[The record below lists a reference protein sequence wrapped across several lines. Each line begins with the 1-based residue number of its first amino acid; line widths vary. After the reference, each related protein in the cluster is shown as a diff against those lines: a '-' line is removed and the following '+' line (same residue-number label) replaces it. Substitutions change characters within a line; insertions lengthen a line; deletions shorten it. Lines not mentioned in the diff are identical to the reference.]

1 MYVIVEKAKL
11 EGKFFGIMNTLPDG
25 RVYIPISEMRNVG
38 TLLDI
43 DIIGSARELKELIE
57 KQQEAMQ
64 GTEDIDP
71 GFSVTPGEEE
81 EIDPGFSQEPNPD
94 SDSGASEEGDGRL
107 TEKGKEADDEPESS
121 DRFTGHRGGEQRN
134 NCQRVCT
141 RGQWS
146 AYPGMDKGK

>member
-64 GTEDIDP
+64 GSEDIDP
-71 GFSVTPGEEE
+71 GFSVTPGEEEEIDPSFSVTPGEEE

-94 SDSGASEEGDGRL
+94 SDSGASEEGDGSVTGPEQPAGAKTDGKR
-107 TEKGKEADDEPESS
+107 KG
-121 DRFTGHRGGEQRN
+121 GQR
-134 NCQRVCT
+134 
-141 RGQWS
+141 
-146 AYPGMDKGK
+146 

>member
-43 DIIGSARELKELIE
+43 DIIGSARELKELID

-81 EIDPGFSQEPNPD
+81 EIDPGFSQEQN
-94 SDSGASEEGDGRL
+94 SDSGASEEGNGSVTGPEQPAGAKTDGKR
-107 TEKGKEADDEPESS
+107 KG
-121 DRFTGHRGGEQRN
+121 GQR
-134 NCQRVCT
+134 
-141 RGQWS
+141 
-146 AYPGMDKGK
+146 

>member
-57 KQQEAMQ
+57 KQEAMQ
-64 GTEDIDP
+64 GTED
-71 GFSVTPGEEE
+71 
-81 EIDPGFSQEPNPD
+81 IDPGFSQEPNPD
-94 SDSGASEEGDGRL
+94 SDSGASEEGEGSVTGSEQPAGAKIDGKR
-107 TEKGKEADDEPESS
+107 KGG
-121 DRFTGHRGGEQRN
+121 RR
-134 NCQRVCT
+134 
-141 RGQWS
+141 
-146 AYPGMDKGK
+146 

>member
-94 SDSGASEEGDGRL
+94 SDSGFTPL
-107 TEKGKEADDEPESS
+107 TVRKLKRIVSVAPSVAGACPDSLFAGLRRHSS
-121 DRFTGHRGGEQRN
+121 TAVPPLRSST
-134 NCQRVCT
+134 
-141 RGQWS
+141 
-146 AYPGMDKGK
+146 

>member
-11 EGKFFGIMNTLPDG
+11 EGKFFGIMNTLPVG

-64 GTEDIDP
+64 GSEDIDP
-71 GFSVTPGEEE
+71 GFSVTPEE
-81 EIDPGFSQEPNPD
+81 EIDPGFSQEQNPD
-94 SDSGASEEGDGRL
+94 SDSGASEEGDGSVTGSEQPAGAKTDRKR
-107 TEKGKEADDEPESS
+107 KG
-121 DRFTGHRGGEQRN
+121 GGR
-134 NCQRVCT
+134 
-141 RGQWS
+141 
-146 AYPGMDKGK
+146 

>member
-43 DIIGSARELKELIE
+43 DIIGSARELKELID

-64 GTEDIDP
+64 GSEDIDP
-71 GFSVTPGEEE
+71 GFSVTPEEEEEIDPGFSVTPEEEE

-94 SDSGASEEGDGRL
+94 SDSGASEEGDGSVTGPEQPAGAKTDGKR
-107 TEKGKEADDEPESS
+107 KG
-121 DRFTGHRGGEQRN
+121 GQR
-134 NCQRVCT
+134 
-141 RGQWS
+141 
-146 AYPGMDKGK
+146 

>member
-57 KQQEAMQ
+57 KQ

-71 GFSVTPGEEE
+71 GFSVTPEEEE
-81 EIDPGFSQEPNPD
+81 EIDPGFSQEQEQNPD
-94 SDSGASEEGDGRL
+94 SDSGASEEGDGSVTGPEQPAGAKTDGKR
-107 TEKGKEADDEPESS
+107 KG
-121 DRFTGHRGGEQRN
+121 GQR
-134 NCQRVCT
+134 
-141 RGQWS
+141 
-146 AYPGMDKGK
+146 

>member
-64 GTEDIDP
+64 GSEDIDP
-71 GFSVTPGEEE
+71 GFSVTPEEEE
-81 EIDPGFSQEPNPD
+81 EIDPGFRQEPNPAATA
-94 SDSGASEEGDGRL
+94 GRRKRVKAACPVRNNRQGQRL
-107 TEKGKEADDEPESS
+107 TEKGKEASDEPESS
-121 DRFTGHRGGEQRN
+121 DRFTGYRGGE
-134 NCQRVCT
+134 
-141 RGQWS
+141 
-146 AYPGMDKGK
+146 

>member
-64 GTEDIDP
+64 GSEDIDP
-71 GFSVTPGEEE
+71 GFSVTPEE
-81 EIDPGFSQEPNPD
+81 EIDPGFSQEQNPD
-94 SDSGASEEGDGRL
+94 SDSGASEEGDGSVTGPEQPAGAKTDGKR
-107 TEKGKEADDEPESS
+107 KG
-121 DRFTGHRGGEQRN
+121 GGR
-134 NCQRVCT
+134 
-141 RGQWS
+141 
-146 AYPGMDKGK
+146 

>member
-43 DIIGSARELKELIE
+43 D
-57 KQQEAMQ
+57 
-64 GTEDIDP
+64 P

-81 EIDPGFSQEPNPD
+81 DIDPGFSQEPNPD
-94 SDSGASEEGDGRL
+94 SDSGASEEGDGSVTGPEQPAGAKTDGKR
-107 TEKGKEADDEPESS
+107 KGG
-121 DRFTGHRGGEQRN
+121 RR
-134 NCQRVCT
+134 
-141 RGQWS
+141 
-146 AYPGMDKGK
+146 

>member
-64 GTEDIDP
+64 GSEDIDP
-71 GFSVTPGEEE
+71 GFSVTPEE
-81 EIDPGFSQEPNPD
+81 EIDPGFSQEQNPD
-94 SDSGASEEGDGRL
+94 SDSGASEEGEGSVTGSEQPAGAKTDGKR
-107 TEKGKEADDEPESS
+107 KG
-121 DRFTGHRGGEQRN
+121 GQR
-134 NCQRVCT
+134 
-141 RGQWS
+141 
-146 AYPGMDKGK
+146 

>member
-71 GFSVTPGEEE
+71 GFSVTPEEE
-81 EIDPGFSQEPNPD
+81 EDEGSVTGPEQPA
-94 SDSGASEEGDGRL
+94 GAKTDGKR
-107 TEKGKEADDEPESS
+107 KG
-121 DRFTGHRGGEQRN
+121 GQR
-134 NCQRVCT
+134 
-141 RGQWS
+141 
-146 AYPGMDKGK
+146 

>member
-64 GTEDIDP
+64 GSEDIDP
-71 GFSVTPGEEE
+71 GFSVTPEE
-81 EIDPGFSQEPNPD
+81 EIDPGFSQEQNPD
-94 SDSGASEEGDGRL
+94 SDSGASEEGNGSVTGPEQPAGAKTDGKR
-107 TEKGKEADDEPESS
+107 KG
-121 DRFTGHRGGEQRN
+121 GQR
-134 NCQRVCT
+134 
-141 RGQWS
+141 
-146 AYPGMDKGK
+146 

>member
-64 GTEDIDP
+64 GSE
-71 GFSVTPGEEE
+71 
-81 EIDPGFSQEPNPD
+81 D
-94 SDSGASEEGDGRL
+94 SDSGASEEGDGSVTGPEQPAGAKTDGKR
-107 TEKGKEADDEPESS
+107 KGG
-121 DRFTGHRGGEQRN
+121 RR
-134 NCQRVCT
+134 
-141 RGQWS
+141 
-146 AYPGMDKGK
+146 

>member
-1 MYVIVEKAKL
+1 MYVIAEKTKL

-38 TLLDI
+38 THLDI

-94 SDSGASEEGDGRL
+94 SDSGASEEGEGSVTGPEQPAGVKTDGKR
-107 TEKGKEADDEPESS
+107 KG
-121 DRFTGHRGGEQRN
+121 GGR
-134 NCQRVCT
+134 
-141 RGQWS
+141 
-146 AYPGMDKGK
+146 

>member
-71 GFSVTPGEEE
+71 GFSVTPEE

-94 SDSGASEEGDGRL
+94 SDSGASEEGDGSVTGSEQPAGAKTDGKR
-107 TEKGKEADDEPESS
+107 KGG
-121 DRFTGHRGGEQRN
+121 RR
-134 NCQRVCT
+134 
-141 RGQWS
+141 
-146 AYPGMDKGK
+146 

>member
-71 GFSVTPGEEE
+71 GFS
-81 EIDPGFSQEPNPD
+81 QEPNPD
-94 SDSGASEEGDGRL
+94 SDSGASEEGNGSVTGPEQPTGAKTDGKR
-107 TEKGKEADDEPESS
+107 KG
-121 DRFTGHRGGEQRN
+121 GQR
-134 NCQRVCT
+134 
-141 RGQWS
+141 
-146 AYPGMDKGK
+146 

>member
-64 GTEDIDP
+64 GSEDIDP
-71 GFSVTPGEEE
+71 GFSVTPEE
-81 EIDPGFSQEPNPD
+81 EIDPGFSQEKNPD
-94 SDSGASEEGDGRL
+94 SDSGASEEGDGSVTGPEQPAGAKTDGKR
-107 TEKGKEADDEPESS
+107 KGG
-121 DRFTGHRGGEQRN
+121 RR
-134 NCQRVCT
+134 
-141 RGQWS
+141 
-146 AYPGMDKGK
+146 

>member
-71 GFSVTPGEEE
+71 GFS
-81 EIDPGFSQEPNPD
+81 QEQN
-94 SDSGASEEGDGRL
+94 SDSGASEEGDGSVTGPEQPAGAKTDGKR
-107 TEKGKEADDEPESS
+107 KG
-121 DRFTGHRGGEQRN
+121 GQR
-134 NCQRVCT
+134 
-141 RGQWS
+141 
-146 AYPGMDKGK
+146 

>member
-81 EIDPGFSQEPNPD
+81 DIDPDFSLDLNPD
-94 SDSGASEEGDGRL
+94 SDGSVTGPEQPAGAKTDGKR
-107 TEKGKEADDEPESS
+107 KG
-121 DRFTGHRGGEQRN
+121 GQR
-134 NCQRVCT
+134 
-141 RGQWS
+141 
-146 AYPGMDKGK
+146 

>member
-57 KQQEAMQ
+57 KQQEAML

-71 GFSVTPGEEE
+71 GFSVTPYLSRCAETELSLRFSCSCSPST
-81 EIDPGFSQEPNPD
+81 EISLYR
-94 SDSGASEEGDGRL
+94 S
-107 TEKGKEADDEPESS
+107 
-121 DRFTGHRGGEQRN
+121 FT
-134 NCQRVCT
+134 
-141 RGQWS
+141 
-146 AYPGMDKGK
+146 

>member
-43 DIIGSARELKELIE
+43 DIIGSARELKELID

-71 GFSVTPGEEE
+71 GFSVTPEE
-81 EIDPGFSQEPNPD
+81 EIDPGFSQEQNPD
-94 SDSGASEEGDGRL
+94 SDSGASEEGDGSVTGPEQPAGAKTDGKR
-107 TEKGKEADDEPESS
+107 KG
-121 DRFTGHRGGEQRN
+121 GQR
-134 NCQRVCT
+134 
-141 RGQWS
+141 
-146 AYPGMDKGK
+146 

>member
-11 EGKFFGIMNTLPDG
+11 EGKFFGIINTLPDG

-71 GFSVTPGEEE
+71 GFSVTPEE
-81 EIDPGFSQEPNPD
+81 EIDPGFSVTGPEQPA
-94 SDSGASEEGDGRL
+94 GAKTDRKR
-107 TEKGKEADDEPESS
+107 KG
-121 DRFTGHRGGEQRN
+121 GQR
-134 NCQRVCT
+134 
-141 RGQWS
+141 
-146 AYPGMDKGK
+146 

>member
-64 GTEDIDP
+64 GSEDIDP
-71 GFSVTPGEEE
+71 GFSVTPEED
-81 EIDPGFSQEPNPD
+81 IDPGFSQEPNPD
-94 SDSGASEEGDGRL
+94 SDSGASEEGNGSVTGPEQPAGAKTDGKR
-107 TEKGKEADDEPESS
+107 KGG
-121 DRFTGHRGGEQRN
+121 RR
-134 NCQRVCT
+134 
-141 RGQWS
+141 
-146 AYPGMDKGK
+146 

>member
-1 MYVIVEKAKL
+1 MYVIAEKTKL

-71 GFSVTPGEEE
+71 GFSVTPEE

-94 SDSGASEEGDGRL
+94 SDSGASEEGDGSVTGPEQPAGAKTDGKR
-107 TEKGKEADDEPESS
+107 KG
-121 DRFTGHRGGEQRN
+121 GQR
-134 NCQRVCT
+134 
-141 RGQWS
+141 
-146 AYPGMDKGK
+146 

>member
-64 GTEDIDP
+64 GSEDIDP
-71 GFSVTPGEEE
+71 GFSVTPEE
-81 EIDPGFSQEPNPD
+81 EIDPGFSQEQNPD
-94 SDSGASEEGDGRL
+94 SDSGASEEGDGSVTGPEQPAGAKADGKR
-107 TEKGKEADDEPESS
+107 KGG
-121 DRFTGHRGGEQRN
+121 RR
-134 NCQRVCT
+134 
-141 RGQWS
+141 
-146 AYPGMDKGK
+146 

>member
-57 KQQEAMQ
+57 KQ
-64 GTEDIDP
+64 GSEDIDP
-71 GFSVTPGEEE
+71 GFSVTPEEEE
-81 EIDPGFSQEPNPD
+81 EIDPGFSVTGPEQPA
-94 SDSGASEEGDGRL
+94 GAKTDGKR
-107 TEKGKEADDEPESS
+107 KGG
-121 DRFTGHRGGEQRN
+121 RR
-134 NCQRVCT
+134 
-141 RGQWS
+141 
-146 AYPGMDKGK
+146 

>member
-43 DIIGSARELKELIE
+43 DIIGSARELIELIE

-71 GFSVTPGEEE
+71 GFSVTPEE

-94 SDSGASEEGDGRL
+94 SDSGASEEGDGSVTGPEQPAGAKTDGKR
-107 TEKGKEADDEPESS
+107 KG
-121 DRFTGHRGGEQRN
+121 GQR
-134 NCQRVCT
+134 
-141 RGQWS
+141 
-146 AYPGMDKGK
+146 

>member
-64 GTEDIDP
+64 GSEDIDP
-71 GFSVTPGEEE
+71 GFSVTPEEEE
-81 EIDPGFSQEPNPD
+81 EIDPGFSVTGPEQPA
-94 SDSGASEEGDGRL
+94 GAKTDG
-107 TEKGKEADDEPESS
+107 KGKEASDEPESS
-121 DRFTGHRGGEQRN
+121 DRFTGYRGGE
-134 NCQRVCT
+134 
-141 RGQWS
+141 
-146 AYPGMDKGK
+146 

>member
-64 GTEDIDP
+64 GSEDIDP
-71 GFSVTPGEEE
+71 GFSVTPEE
-81 EIDPGFSQEPNPD
+81 EIDPGFSQEQNPD
-94 SDSGASEEGDGRL
+94 SDSGASEEGDGSVTGPEQPAGAKTDGKR
-107 TEKGKEADDEPESS
+107 KG
-121 DRFTGHRGGEQRN
+121 GQR
-134 NCQRVCT
+134 
-141 RGQWS
+141 
-146 AYPGMDKGK
+146 

>member
-64 GTEDIDP
+64 GSEDIDP
-71 GFSVTPGEEE
+71 GFSVTPGEEEEIDPSFSVTPGEEE

-94 SDSGASEEGDGRL
+94 SDSGASEEGDGSVTGPEQPAGAKTDGKR
-107 TEKGKEADDEPESS
+107 KGG
-121 DRFTGHRGGEQRN
+121 RR
-134 NCQRVCT
+134 
-141 RGQWS
+141 
-146 AYPGMDKGK
+146 

>member
-1 MYVIVEKAKL
+1 
-11 EGKFFGIMNTLPDG
+11 MNTLPDG

-71 GFSVTPGEEE
+71 GFSVTPEEEE

-94 SDSGASEEGDGRL
+94 SDGGASEEGDGSVTGPEQPAGAKTDGKR
-107 TEKGKEADDEPESS
+107 KG
-121 DRFTGHRGGEQRN
+121 GQR
-134 NCQRVCT
+134 
-141 RGQWS
+141 
-146 AYPGMDKGK
+146 

>member
-25 RVYIPISEMRNVG
+25 RVYIPISEMRTVG

-64 GTEDIDP
+64 GSEDIDP
-71 GFSVTPGEEE
+71 GFSVTPEE
-81 EIDPGFSQEPNPD
+81 EIDPGFSQEQNPD
-94 SDSGASEEGDGRL
+94 SDSGASEEGEGSVTGPEQPAGAKTDGKR
-107 TEKGKEADDEPESS
+107 KG
-121 DRFTGHRGGEQRN
+121 GQR
-134 NCQRVCT
+134 
-141 RGQWS
+141 
-146 AYPGMDKGK
+146 

>member
-1 MYVIVEKAKL
+1 MYVIAEKTKL

-64 GTEDIDP
+64 GSEDIDP
-71 GFSVTPGEEE
+71 GFSVTPEE
-81 EIDPGFSQEPNPD
+81 EIDPGFSQEQNPD
-94 SDSGASEEGDGRL
+94 SDSGASEEGDGSVTGPEQPAGAKTDGKR
-107 TEKGKEADDEPESS
+107 KG
-121 DRFTGHRGGEQRN
+121 GQR
-134 NCQRVCT
+134 
-141 RGQWS
+141 
-146 AYPGMDKGK
+146 

>member
-1 MYVIVEKAKL
+1 MYVIAEKTKL

-57 KQQEAMQ
+57 KQEAMQ

-71 GFSVTPGEEE
+71 GFSVTPEEEE

-94 SDSGASEEGDGRL
+94 SDSGASEEGEGSVTGSEQPAGAKIDGKR
-107 TEKGKEADDEPESS
+107 KGG
-121 DRFTGHRGGEQRN
+121 RR
-134 NCQRVCT
+134 
-141 RGQWS
+141 
-146 AYPGMDKGK
+146 